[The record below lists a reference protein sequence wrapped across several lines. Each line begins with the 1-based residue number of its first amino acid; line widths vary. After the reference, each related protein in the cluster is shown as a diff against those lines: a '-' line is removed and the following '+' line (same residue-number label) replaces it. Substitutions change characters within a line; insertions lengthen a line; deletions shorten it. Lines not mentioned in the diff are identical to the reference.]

1 MLDTKFWGK
10 YFKVYDA
17 VNLFIPY
24 QKLLQRIC
32 KELEIQKN
40 EKILEAGC
48 GTCNLVLKIKQAGGD
63 VIGLDNCKP
72 ALDVCAQKDPEIK
85 CVLADLG
92 KTLPF
97 PDNYFD
103 KIASNNTLY
112 ALPKHKQPDVLKELH
127 RVLKTG
133 GKIVLSN
140 PKKDWKPIKIY
151 IKGIKQNL
159 YEQGFS
165 RTICKI
171 TKMVIPTIKI
181 FYYNF
186 LITKES
192 NYHFLAPQEQKDIL
206 YGAGFSK
213 VSETIF
219 VYANQAILN
228 SAVK

>member
-1 MLDTKFWGK
+1 MLNSKFWEK

-24 QKLLQRIC
+24 QKLLQSIC

-48 GTCNLVLKIKQAGGD
+48 GTCNLVLKIKQAGGH

-72 ALDVCAQKDPEIK
+72 ALDICAQKDPTIK
-85 CVLADLG
+85 CVLADLEEI
-92 KTLPF
+92 LPF

-112 ALPKHKQPDVLKELH
+112 TLPKHKQLGVLKELH
-127 RVLKTG
+127 RILKTG

-140 PKKDWKPIKIY
+140 PKKGWKPIKIY
-151 IKGIKQNL
+151 ISGIKQNL
-159 YEQGFS
+159 YEQGFI

-171 TKMVIPTIKI
+171 IKMIAPTLKI

-186 LITKES
+186 LIKKES
-192 NYHFLAPQEQKDIL
+192 NYHFLAPQEQKDLL

-219 VYANQAILN
+219 AYADQSILN